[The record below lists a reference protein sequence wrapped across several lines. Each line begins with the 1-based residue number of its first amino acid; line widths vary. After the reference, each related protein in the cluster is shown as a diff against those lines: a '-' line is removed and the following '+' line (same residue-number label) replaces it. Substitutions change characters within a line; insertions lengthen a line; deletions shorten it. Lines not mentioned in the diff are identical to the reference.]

1 MVVKN
6 KVNIKSLLLNF
17 ITLKGNKFKSEK
29 LLDTSLRELQKSTSK
44 NSKSIL
50 KLSLR
55 NISPIVDTI
64 KIKRRK
70 TVTLVPFFLKK
81 DKRLSHAIKLIIKN
95 SKSNNSKFS
104 FGLSKEVI
112 DSSNNKGFVK
122 NKVLNLHSMSFVNK
136 NFSHF
141 RWF

>member
-70 TVTLVPFFLKK
+70 TVTLVPFF
-81 DKRLSHAIKLIIKN
+81 
-95 SKSNNSKFS
+95 F
-104 FGLSKEVI
+104 KE
-112 DSSNNKGFVK
+112 
-122 NKVLNLHSMSFVNK
+122 
-136 NFSHF
+136 
-141 RWF
+141 R